1 MNPNSKSKNILLFEV
16 SWEVCNKVG
25 GINTV
30 IKSKVSHLIK
40 HYKGDY
46 FLIGPYLSEKAVKEF
61 QERIPPE
68 ELQGIF
74 DKLKTDGI
82 ICHYGEW
89 LIPEKP
95 KTILVDYKNYINKK
109 NEIKAQLWESF
120 KIDSLNTEFHDFDEP
135 IIWGDAVG
143 KLLEEIS
150 RISREYKNRKNIVA
164 QFHEW
169 LSCGALLYI
178 KRNGI
183 KIGTVFTTHATVLGR
198 TLAGNNVDLYRIISE
213 IDPEKEAYKW
223 KIQSKHQVER
233 VSAHESDV
241 FTTVSEIT
249 AIQADHFLGRWPDV
263 LLFNGLDMEKYP
275 CFEEV
280 SIKHRLYREK
290 IKSFL
295 QYYFFPYYPFDLDN
309 TLIYF
314 ISGRY
319 EFHNKGIDIFIKALS
334 RLNRRLKEE
343 KSKKTIVA
351 FFWVPRDVIRIK
363 PELVQSRAYYEDIEE
378 SIDDNLKDIQGRI
391 IRALISKKSFTE
403 TDLFSK
409 EFLFKTKKKVLR
421 FLRKGTPPL
430 CTHDLFNEEDDPILK
445 GFKESNLLNKKGDR
459 VKVVFYPIYLTGA
472 DNLLDLDYNESI
484 IGTHLGVFP
493 SYYEPWG
500 YTPLETGALGVASIT
515 TDFSGFGRYISSD
528 LGKKD
533 LGIFVIKMFNKSEEE
548 KIENLFEVLYRFSQL
563 DREGR
568 MENKIEARRLAS
580 LVDWDKLIGNYIKAH
595 ELAVKQD

>member
-74 DKLKTDGI
+74 DKLKTDGV

-95 KTILVDYKNYINKK
+95 KTILV
-109 NEIKAQLWESF
+109 
-120 KIDSLNTEFHDFDEP
+120 
-135 IIWGDAVG
+135 
-143 KLLEEIS
+143 
-150 RISREYKNRKNIVA
+150 
-164 QFHEW
+164 
-169 LSCGALLYI
+169 
-178 KRNGI
+178 
-183 KIGTVFTTHATVLGR
+183 
-198 TLAGNNVDLYRIISE
+198 E

-295 QYYFFPYYPFDLDN
+295 QYYFFPYYSFDLDN